1 MSQKKKMLFSCFVDF
16 KKAFD
21 LVPRDLLLGKL
32 LRLGINGNSFNIIRN
47 IYTNDKA
54 CVKVN
59 GKCSNSFSVNIGV
72 RQGCILSPLL
82 FNIFLCDL
90 AKSLSLIESPT
101 IGNINSL
108 FWADDLV
115 MFSDSEIGL
124 QKMLSTLED
133 YCKENEL
140 TVNTKKTKCMVFNK
154 SGRLL
159 LRNFHLNNVQL
170 ECVRTYKYLGFVLT
184 PSGECATGLKD
195 LRDRAFKAF
204 MKIKYD
210 LGPSFNEDIPLILSL
225 IQSLVKPIL
234 LYASDFWGCLK
245 PPRNNPIEIFY
256 MSMLKQVLGVQKQT
270 TNDGVFLELGM
281 TPLSFDAKKFSIKNW
296 ERIIRGKAN
305 IPLMESYQESLELDL
320 PWISSIKS
328 TLENIGLL
336 NFYNGDYAAKPPF
349 VYKKLFQ
356 RLSDIFHQEI
366 FSKINGER
374 SKLRTY
380 AIFKK
385 EQGFEKYLA
394 DIKNT
399 NVRKNVTK
407 FRLSNHKL
415 MIEVGRHQK
424 IDAEQRFCPFCPNT
438 VEDEFHFLLYCPTY
452 DIQRSAFL
460 DPITSIIHNFSLL
473 PDSQKFELVMSHM
486 DPDLC
491 SFISNSMDVREFLV
505 NNPRRLQ

>member
-1 MSQKKKMLFSCFVDF
+1 
-16 KKAFD
+16 
-21 LVPRDLLLGKL
+21 
-32 LRLGINGNSFNIIRN
+32 
-47 IYTNDKA
+47 
-54 CVKVN
+54 
-59 GKCSNSFSVNIGV
+59 
-72 RQGCILSPLL
+72 
-82 FNIFLCDL
+82 
-90 AKSLSLIESPT
+90 
-101 IGNINSL
+101 
-108 FWADDLV
+108 
-115 MFSDSEIGL
+115 
-124 QKMLSTLED
+124 MLSTLEE

-170 ECVRTYKYLGFVLT
+170 ECVRAYKYLGFVLT

-195 LRDRAFKAF
+195 LRDRAFKTF

-245 PPRNNPIEIFY
+245 PPRNNPVEIFY

-336 NFYNGDYAAKPPF
+336 NFYNGDYTAKPPF
-349 VYKKLFQ
+349 VYRKLFQ

-407 FRLSNHKL
+407 YRLSNHKL

-424 IDAEQRFCPFCPNT
+424 IDAEQRFCPFCPNA